1 MIVDKLLVKDL
12 WRPQSPITETMAG
25 GSYRRLI
32 FLLSQTQSIQYTD
45 VQGEK
50 THKFQG
56 GFVLPKIAMIS
67 AERQGWQTYKW
78 HIYFK
83 RLAWLG

>member
-32 FLLSQTQSIQYTD
+32 FLLSQTQSIQYRHIG
-45 VQGEK
+45 GEN
-50 THKFQG
+50 TQVLLPD
-56 GFVLPKIAMIS
+56 FVLPKIAMIS
-67 AERQGWQTYKW
+67 AEGQGWQTY
-78 HIYFK
+78 I
-83 RLAWLG
+83 